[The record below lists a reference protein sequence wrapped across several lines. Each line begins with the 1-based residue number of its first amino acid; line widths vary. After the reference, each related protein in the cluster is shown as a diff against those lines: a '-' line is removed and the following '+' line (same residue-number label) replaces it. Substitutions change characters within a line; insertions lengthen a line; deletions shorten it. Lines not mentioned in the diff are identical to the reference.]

1 MKKHKIDQLFAEK
14 LKNHKTP
21 PSDKLWETLEE
32 ELGEPS
38 GNRIGMWWKAAAV
51 ILLCLSAGL
60 WVYKASNH
68 DERLIAQ
75 EEQTSEVPEQTV
87 QNDTEAGANEG
98 KEHVLPVSPDNN
110 EPSLVAEHQEAPSP
124 ENIEEKQPAQR
135 KPAPVLPAQTEAAG
149 TETLVAEQPVSTIEK
164 LEPIAGIVTEK
175 EETILENND
184 LPANITT
191 VVAEA
196 HAPVK
201 IIYKANTPKKEEKD
215 SKFFEVV
222 KDIKNGDLGLAEL
235 RDAKS
240 ELIASAFSKLK
251 DKKEKQ

>member
-21 PSDKLWETLEE
+21 PSDKLWETLDE
-32 ELGEPS
+32 ELGEPA
-38 GNRIGMWWKAAAV
+38 GKRMGMWWKAAAV

-60 WVYKASNH
+60 WVYQASND
-68 DERLIAQ
+68 DERLVTQ
-75 EEQTSEVPEQTV
+75 EGQTIEAPGQAP
-87 QNDTEAGANEG
+87 QNDTKAEATESTRQKA
-98 KEHVLPVSPDNN
+98 VT
-110 EPSLVAEHQEAPSP
+110 APSVSEKEDTP
-124 ENIEEKQPAQR
+124 LLAEEKTTPPSENIEEKQPAQPM
-135 KPAPVLPAQTEAAG
+135 PAPVRTEAAR
-149 TETLVAEQPVSTIEK
+149 TETLVAEQPVQTIEK
-164 LEPIAGIVTEK
+164 LEPVAGIATEK
-175 EETILENND
+175 EATILENND
-184 LPANITT
+184 LPAEVTT
-191 VVAEA
+191 VVAEVRE
-196 HAPVK
+196 PVK
-201 IIYKANTPKKEEKD
+201 IIYKANTSKKEDKD